1 MWIYSLITA
10 IDTQY
15 EAVTIKGIGY
25 ENNKYLKIAI
35 QEIKWAR

>member
-1 MWIYSLITA
+1 MFIVQLANLVNVDILA
-10 IDTQY
+10 HNK
-15 EAVTIKGIGY
+15 KGIGY

>member
-1 MWIYSLITA
+1 MFIVQLANLVNVS
-10 IDTQY
+10 Y